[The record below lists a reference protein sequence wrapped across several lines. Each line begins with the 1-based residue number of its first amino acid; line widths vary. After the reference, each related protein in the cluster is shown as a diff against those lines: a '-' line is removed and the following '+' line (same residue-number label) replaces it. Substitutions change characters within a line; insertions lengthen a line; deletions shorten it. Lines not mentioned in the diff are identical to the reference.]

1 MATAAKPLLMT
12 VDEYRQLPDKPGVVQ
27 ELHWGQVVTL
37 SHPKPRHVKL
47 QSRVTRLLRPI
58 AEHLGYVE
66 TELPF
71 RALPEYDL
79 RAADVAFIT
88 RERWDSVGEEDLA
101 GSPEL
106 VIEVL
111 SPSNT
116 RSKIQAMAALCLAT
130 GTEEFWVVDA
140 KRKTV
145 SVTPRAGNTVVY
157 SINDTIPLRMFNSEL
172 KVSEIFG

>member
-1 MATAAKPLLMT
+1 
-12 VDEYRQLPDKPGVVQ
+12 VQ
-27 ELHWGQVVTL
+27 PEF
-37 SHPKPRHVKL
+37 
-47 QSRVTRLLRPI
+47 
-58 AEHLGYVE
+58 
-66 TELPF
+66 PF

-79 RAADVAFIT
+79 RAADVAFVA
-88 RERWDSVGEEDLA
+88 RDRWDSVGEEDLR

-130 GTEEFWVVDA
+130 GTEEFWVVDG

-145 SVTPRAGNTVVY
+145 SVTLRGGNTVVY
-157 SINDTIPLRMFNSEL
+157 GISDTIPLRMFHSEL
-172 KVSEIFG
+172 TLAEIFR